1 MEEINQPVAAPEASV
16 AEKPKKCKHI
26 PIIIVLILLFSGSLA
41 FGIIELALNL
51 QKPADSG
58 KTVANNSGKSADDGG
73 YSGKIYGSPIVVK
86 KDCEDNPNNSENN
99 TEPNES
105 REVYAIELWID
116 IDYDTTVIKECE
128 DEICLEGIGYPN
140 FTFGVDNFLV
150 SYTGE
155 KSVAYL
161 AYDGWFGGTA
171 PYGTNLK
178 KNIVKEFKVS
188 GKLKHI
194 MKGFF
199 GNGGSEAI
207 LMLKTDGTVAAIY
220 LNEDA
225 TDFVLADKLSGIK
238 NIEELREGYNQNGG
252 DVFAI
257 DKNGKAQSIGNVIWN
272 WTED

>member
-1 MEEINQPVAAPEASV
+1 MFTTRKYIMDRLYRNPYPGLSAPFPGILHTTFTSV
-16 AEKPKKCKHI
+16 KKCENHLHI
-26 PIIIVLILLFSGSLA
+26 SLH
-41 FGIIELALNL
+41 
-51 QKPADSG
+51 
-58 KTVANNSGKSADDGG
+58 
-73 YSGKIYGSPIVVK
+73 
-86 KDCEDNPNNSENN
+86 
-99 TEPNES
+99 
-105 REVYAIELWID
+105 
-116 IDYDTTVIKECE
+116 
-128 DEICLEGIGYPN
+128 
-140 FTFGVDNFLV
+140 NFLV

-194 MKGFF
+194 MKGSF

-252 DVFAI
+252 DNNLLLPPFI
-257 DKNGKAQSIGNVIWN
+257 
-272 WTED
+272 